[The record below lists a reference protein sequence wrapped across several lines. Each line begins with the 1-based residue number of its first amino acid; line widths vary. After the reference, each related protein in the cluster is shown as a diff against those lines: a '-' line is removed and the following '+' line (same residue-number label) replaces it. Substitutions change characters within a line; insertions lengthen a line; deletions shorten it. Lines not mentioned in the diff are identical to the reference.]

1 MKLPAALL
9 RLPAPLLNGLTVA
22 LGVALIQALVSL
34 LFGPAAG
41 IVVAS
46 GAVCTSLPDV
56 PNPPQRTARRVLP
69 AALVVGGVSLAVG
82 LCRAHPLA
90 LGLLIALIAFGSLL
104 CMAWGPRAGPLSFS
118 GTLAMVFAMAF
129 PAPASLAALVSHTG
143 WVLLGAASYAAWAV
157 FTSRR
162 LQGQYR
168 RLALAG
174 AMDATVRRLRS
185 RATLIASLAP
195 VPEDT
200 VRASIRDDALLAES
214 LQAARDQLFA
224 ARDGAATRRR
234 NALLLHLI
242 ELRDLLLAS
251 RLDLR
256 LLGNDAAGSAWR
268 QTIALTLQ
276 GMAQTLAT
284 MADTVRTDRLLP
296 EGVAIPTHA
305 ELAERIAAVPVAAGD
320 PRSRLMA
327 TLTGRLGHMID
338 DVAALQTLLAKPPSL
353 ADEQRATLTP
363 EQLQLFVSPE
373 GWPLAALKAHLSLRS
388 PVFRHAVRG
397 ALALGSAYALALALP
412 WAAHPHWLVLS
423 VAVVLRGNLE
433 QTLSRRNDRLLGT
446 VLGSLLLLALAQ
458 LPQALQPHLLLS
470 AVFVVAIGIAH
481 AYVNQRYLVAATAAT
496 VMALLQPHLA
506 VPGSGYA
513 IGERLADTAI
523 GALLAWAFC
532 FVLPSWERRHWAEL
546 AARLGQAL
554 ERHALQV
561 LEWNPPARQGLA
573 LRLSR
578 QQVYQA
584 LTALAAAAQRS
595 SAEPRRVR
603 LPEQEVDALLTH
615 AYRLL
620 ALLSVVQ
627 QTLARRRE
635 HLDPAAGEA
644 AFADTRRLLQQAL
657 ADGAGGTAAPGEP
670 HERLATEAEA
680 AVAFDPLADLPEA
693 PLHEAPGLW
702 MQRRLRMATAEAGH
716 FADAARTLRSAVA
729 G

>member
-1 MKLPAALL
+1 MKASAALH

-22 LGVALIQALVSL
+22 LGVALIQGVVSL

-56 PNPPQRTARRVLP
+56 PNPPQRTARRMLP
-69 AALVVGGVSLAVG
+69 AAVVVGVVSLAVG
-82 LCRAHPLA
+82 VCHPHPLA
-90 LGLLIALIAFGSLL
+90 LGLLITLIAFLTLL
-104 CMAWGPRAGPLSFS
+104 CMAWGPRAGPLSFC

-129 PAPASLAALVSHTG
+129 PAPDSWAALFSHTG
-143 WVLLGAASYAAWAV
+143 WVLLGTVSYAGWAV

-168 RLALAG
+168 RLALAE

-200 VRASIRDDALLAES
+200 VRASIRDDAALAES

-224 ARDGAATRRR
+224 APDGAATRYR

-251 RLDLR
+251 RLDLP
-256 LLGNDAAGSAWR
+256 LLGSDAAGNAWR
-268 QTIALTLQ
+268 ETIAHTLQ
-276 GMAQTLAT
+276 RMADTLAVI
-284 MADTVRTDRLLP
+284 ADTVRTGGTVPHGL
-296 EGVAIPTHA
+296 EVPTHA
-305 ELAERIAAVPVAAGD
+305 ELADRAAAVPVAPDD

-327 TLTGRLGHMID
+327 TLLGRLGHMID
-338 DVAALQTLLAKPPSL
+338 DVAALCTLLAKPPSP
-353 ADEQRATLTP
+353 ADELRSTLTHA
-363 EQLQLFVSPE
+363 QLQLFVSPE
-373 GWPLAALKAHLSLRS
+373 GWPLAAVKAHLSLRS

-433 QTLSRRNDRLLGT
+433 QTLARRNDRLLGT

-458 LPQALQPHLLLS
+458 VPQSLQPHLLLS
-470 AVFVVAIGIAH
+470 GVFVAAIGIAH

-532 FVLPSWERRHWAEL
+532 FVLPSWERRQWAEL

-554 ERHALQV
+554 GRHAQQV
-561 LEWNPPARQGLA
+561 MAWAPPPSQALA
-573 LRLSR
+573 QRLSR
-578 QQVYQA
+578 QQAHQA
-584 LTALAAAAQRS
+584 LAALAAAAQRS

-603 LPEQEVDALLTH
+603 LPEKEVDALLTH
-615 AYRLL
+615 GYRLL
-620 ALLSVVQ
+620 ALLSMIQ
-627 QTLARRRE
+627 QTLARRRDT
-635 HLDPAAGEA
+635 LDPAAAQAAFGEA
-644 AFADTRRLLQQAL
+644 RQALQQAL
-657 ADGAGGTAAPGEP
+657 PANPAGKPGSPPADTAQPASPP
-670 HERLATEAEA
+670 A
-680 AVAFDPLADLPEA
+680 DPLADWPDL
-693 PLHEAPGLW
+693 PLHEAPTLW
-702 MQRRLRMATAEAGH
+702 MQRRLRMAVAEGERFAEAS
-716 FADAARTLRSAVA
+716 RRLRGAMGA
-729 G
+729 